1 MEIKENPEGVSWPI
15 NPSFPLKANDSE
27 PEGEAWVGR
36 SPLPRYPEG
45 VAYTPTPTEVKV
57 QPLRGSWLRLS
68 LFPTFSS
75 AGTLCIPTEGEGWV
89 NRPWKPFGLRR
100 STPIEEKR

>member
-1 MEIKENPEGVSWPI
+1 MTKENPEGVSWTN

-45 VAYTPTPTEVKV
+45 VAYHPV
-57 QPLRGSWLRLS
+57 QMR
-68 LFPTFSS
+68 F
-75 AGTLCIPTEGEGWV
+75 A
-89 NRPWKPFGLRR
+89 R
-100 STPIEEKR
+100 STLAGAFIDSSDSSDQSDPSDLSDVSGGDQRKPRRGFMA